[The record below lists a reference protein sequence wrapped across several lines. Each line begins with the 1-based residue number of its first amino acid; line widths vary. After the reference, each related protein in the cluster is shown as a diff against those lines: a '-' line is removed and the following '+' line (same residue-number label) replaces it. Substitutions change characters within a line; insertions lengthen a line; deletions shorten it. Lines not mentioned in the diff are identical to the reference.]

1 MIIYLISRGFWAIT
15 ICFGISLAAF
25 IVAGT
30 HPGWE
35 LFFEN
40 VGKTFFILVAV
51 DLFLSMLGV
60 GKEED

>member
-1 MIIYLISRGFWAIT
+1 MFVVG
-15 ICFGISLAAF
+15 
-25 IVAGT
+25 GT
-30 HPGWE
+30 HPGWD

>member
-1 MIIYLISRGFWAIT
+1 MFVVG
-15 ICFGISLAAF
+15 
-25 IVAGT
+25 GT

-40 VGKTFFILVAV
+40 VGKAFFILVAV

>member
-1 MIIYLISRGFWAIT
+1 MIIYLISRGFWSLT
-15 ICFGISLAAF
+15 ICFALSLIMF
-25 IVAGT
+25 VVGGT

-40 VGKTFFILVAV
+40 VGKAFFILVAV